1 MNHEDLDDKLIL
13 ALETAVGS
21 GSIAVLRGQT
31 LLAVSTGS
39 PLQPARAG
47 DVLRAIKELLEG
59 AGFTLKDLSLIAV
72 STGPGSYSGIRI
84 GLATA
89 IGLKNALGIECIG
102 VSVLEAIA
110 NSSTASGKVV
120 AAVPVGKNDIA
131 WQAFEKSDG
140 YATATSEPKLSSL
153 VEFADA
159 LADDDAST
167 VLTSAELLDRIDRE
181 KLRHAQSAD
190 STVNLAALIGR
201 LAVVGDR
208 TDVLKPL
215 YLRAGAGF

>member
-1 MNHEDLDDKLIL
+1 MSHKDLDDKLIL

-21 GSIAVLRGQT
+21 GSIALFRGQT

-39 PLQPARAG
+39 QLHPARAEA
-47 DVLRAIKELLEG
+47 VLKAIKELLEG
-59 AGFTLKDLSLIAV
+59 AGYTLKDLGGIAV

-89 IGLKNALGIECIG
+89 IGLKNALGIDCVG

-110 NSSTASGKVV
+110 KSSPASGKVV
-120 AAVPVGKNDIA
+120 AAVPVGKNDVA
-131 WQAFEKSDG
+131 WQAFEMDNEI
-140 YATATSEPKLSSL
+140 ATATSEPKLSSL
-153 VEFADA
+153 VEFTDA
-159 LADDDAST
+159 IGDDDASS
-167 VLTSAELLDRIDRE
+167 VLTPTEFLNRIDRE
-181 KLRHAQSAD
+181 KLHHAEPAD

-201 LAVVGDR
+201 LAGAADQ
-208 TDVLKPL
+208 TNGLKPL